1 MTLRIVHVA
10 SGREWRGGQ
19 RQVWLLAR
27 ALAKHEGISQVV
39 VTGRGSE
46 LARRLAADRIPTRT
60 PVWSGALDLRALAAI
75 VRLADPPT
83 ILHAHD
89 SHALTLATLAKAMSG
104 ARLVL
109 TRRVDFA
116 VRRLGFWRAAD
127 RIIAISDAVRLASS
141 RSSSVVPSGSS
152 PVETTPGRRSEAS
165 TTRMGS
171 GGAASG

>member
-10 SGREWRGGQ
+10 SAREWRGGQ

-75 VRLADPPT
+75 VGLADRST

-104 ARLVL
+104 ARLQSP
-109 TRRVDFA
+109 DG
-116 VRRLGFWRAAD
+116 RRLVRIPRLKTNRSGPAYGSLTLAVIAD
-127 RIIAISDAVRLASS
+127 SS
-141 RSSSVVPSGSS
+141 
-152 PVETTPGRRSEAS
+152 
-165 TTRMGS
+165 
-171 GGAASG
+171 